1 MGFWSW
7 FRFLFARKKGFLTLG
22 ISRSGKTTLM
32 KAAEALS
39 KGNVSYD
46 CRKEESA
53 ATAQEKVNLKGK
65 ISLQGVDLFFYFIHD
80 YGGHYE
86 NQEMHLQDDLPEVQ
100 NIIYCFDANKL
111 AKDEIVDGNGRKLKD
126 YAKTAILQCIKV
138 IKKLQ
143 NEQKKIKIKNFVFLG
158 THYDEVKD
166 KEQYN
171 ENVLMEKIGYHDLR
185 KKIKECL
192 PDTRIGFICG
202 SFISYDDA
210 GKVWIKIAEKLKG
223 G

>member
-53 ATAQEKVNLKGK
+53 ATSQEEVNLKGK
-65 ISLQGVDLFFYFIHD
+65 ISLPGVDLFFYFVHD
-80 YGGHYE
+80 YGGDYL
-86 NQEMHLQDDLPEVQ
+86 NQEMHLREDLPEVQ
-100 NIIYCFDANKL
+100 NIIYCFDANIL
-111 AKDEIVDGNGRKLKD
+111 AEDEIVDRNGIKLKD

-138 IKKLQ
+138 IKNLQ
-143 NEQKKIKIKNFVFLG
+143 NEQKKIKIKNFIFLG

-166 KEQYN
+166 QEQYN
-171 ENVLMEKIGYHDLR
+171 ENVLMKKIGYYDLQ

-192 PDTRIGFICG
+192 PDTKIVFICG
-202 SFISYDDA
+202 SFISFDEA
-210 GKVWIKIAEKLKG
+210 GNVWERIAKKLN
-223 G
+223 